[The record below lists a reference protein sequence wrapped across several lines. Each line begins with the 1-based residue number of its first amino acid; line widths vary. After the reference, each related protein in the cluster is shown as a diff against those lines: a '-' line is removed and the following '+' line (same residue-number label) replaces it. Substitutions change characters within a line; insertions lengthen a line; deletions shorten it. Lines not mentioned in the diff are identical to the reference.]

1 MNLAFV
7 MFLKYF
13 YIARTVK
20 IVLPYVKLEIN
31 FVDKIIQ
38 MHNEGV
44 RLQDKKQRV
53 NSLGIQLLKQS

>member
-1 MNLAFV
+1 

>member
-1 MNLAFV
+1 MNLTFV

-31 FVDKIIQ
+31 FVDRIIQ

-44 RLQDKKQRV
+44 RLQDQKQRV

>member
-1 MNLAFV
+1 MNLTFV

-44 RLQDKKQRV
+44 RLQDEKQRV

>member
-1 MNLAFV
+1 MNLTFV

-53 NSLGIQLLKQS
+53 NSLGIQLLKRS

>member
-1 MNLAFV
+1 MNLTFV